1 MEEKLEYI
9 NSIDFMRMG
18 QAIAHEQWQVAFMT
32 LRRLEQEAR
41 EIGFSDFGQQFVGLR
56 YAIQREDIEEAKQVL
71 TLITNKRA
79 RIINEARK

>member
-9 NSIDFMRMG
+9 NNIDFMRMG

-32 LRRLEQEAR
+32 LRRLEQRAR
-41 EIGFSDFGQQFVGLR
+41 EIGFSDFEQQFVGLR
-56 YAIQREDIEEAKQVL
+56 HAIQREDIKEVKQAL

-79 RIINEARK
+79 RIINEEKK